1 MLADALCRLRAL
13 FRHAAVEQELDD
25 ELRFH
30 MERAVEK
37 RVAAGLSRQ
46 EAIRQTRLE
55 FGGVDQIKEDC
66 RDARG
71 VRALESLAQDL
82 RYGIRAMH
90 RAPAFSITAV
100 LTIALS
106 TASIATVFT
115 LGHTLLYRQ
124 LPADR
129 PDELVAV
136 SATRGGQRTDGLVSY
151 PDYAAFRDRSKTIRD
166 LAAHYPT
173 APLFVSANGN
183 AAEINGAVVSAN
195 FLPMLGIKPA
205 LGRFFRD
212 DEDRIPDRVR
222 VAILSDR
229 LWRTWFATSPGALGA
244 PVRVNGV
251 DFTVIGVAPST
262 FVGVTSA
269 PVEIYLPTMMLRVGY
284 RWCNDSLAADCT
296 MLGMLGRLAP
306 GRTLAD
312 AAAEFPTLMPEAWRH
327 ARKGENSGI
336 AVKEPRGLS
345 EDDDDARLVRIL
357 TGVAVVLLLACCS
370 NLAGLLIAQSAARA
384 GEFRIRL
391 SLGAGPRR
399 VIRQVITESLMLAVA
414 GGVAG
419 VVLSRGLI
427 GLVAAMFY
435 TMDDEGHPLLYDF
448 GLTPMVVLTTM
459 AAAVAAG
466 CLFSIIPAIRIVRRP
481 DSGQLTHRATTARWA
496 PGTRLLGAQA
506 AVAVA
511 MVAVAALLT
520 ANAQGMLAG
529 MNFEPSH
536 VALVRVRPRLVKY
549 SPQQAQRFQRQVV
562 ERLSALPGV
571 TSVSMVGVGTILGGG
586 TAAVTLPEWTGQ
598 QQVQAGYNEIGP
610 RYFETLRTPVLTGRE
625 FDDRDAPQ
633 SPRVAVVN
641 ETLARRLW
649 PGPTAIGA
657 TILVSNTP
665 HQVVGIVKDV
675 PLTRRIEADRP
686 WVFVPF
692 WQNPAE
698 VDSRLA
704 IRVAGDPAALLPSL
718 AREINRVD
726 PDVPIAETITL
737 PTRLAGL
744 LRPLR
749 VSATFIG
756 YAAGLATVLTA
767 IGLYGSLAFAVSRRT
782 KEIGVRMALGAARG
796 RVLRQFVREGMSV
809 VVPGAVAGVGLALA
823 ASRFVNSLLFHPTT
837 PDWLFYA
844 SGALLVVL
852 VGLAASLLPA
862 RRAAAVEPLVAL
874 RHE

>member
-1 MLADALCRLRAL
+1 M
-13 FRHAAVEQELDD
+13 
-25 ELRFH
+25 
-30 MERAVEK
+30 
-37 RVAAGLSRQ
+37 
-46 EAIRQTRLE
+46 
-55 FGGVDQIKEDC
+55 KEDC

-71 VRALESLAQDL
+71 VSALESLAQDL
-82 RYGIRAMH
+82 RYGVRAM
-90 RAPAFSITAV
+90 RRSPAFSITAV

-151 PDYAAFRDRSKTIRD
+151 PDYVAFRDRSKTIRD

-229 LWRTWFATSPGALGA
+229 LWRTWFAASPGALGA

-345 EDDDDARLVRIL
+345 EDDDDPRLVRIL
-357 TGVAVVLLLACCS
+357 TGVAVVLLLVCCS

-481 DSGQLTHRATTARWA
+481 DSRAIDASSHDGALGPRHSVAWRAGGSSCRDGGSRRAVDRECPGDARRHELRALARGADPRSSEARQLLSPA
-496 PGTRLLGAQA
+496 G
-506 AVAVA
+506 
-511 MVAVAALLT
+511 AAL
-520 ANAQGMLAG
+520 
-529 MNFEPSH
+529 P
-536 VALVRVRPRLVKY
+536 
-549 SPQQAQRFQRQVV
+549 
-562 ERLSALPGV
+562 
-571 TSVSMVGVGTILGGG
+571 
-586 TAAVTLPEWTGQ
+586 
-598 QQVQAGYNEIGP
+598 
-610 RYFETLRTPVLTGRE
+610 
-625 FDDRDAPQ
+625 
-633 SPRVAVVN
+633 
-641 ETLARRLW
+641 
-649 PGPTAIGA
+649 
-657 TILVSNTP
+657 
-665 HQVVGIVKDV
+665 
-675 PLTRRIEADRP
+675 
-686 WVFVPF
+686 
-692 WQNPAE
+692 
-698 VDSRLA
+698 
-704 IRVAGDPAALLPSL
+704 
-718 AREINRVD
+718 
-726 PDVPIAETITL
+726 
-737 PTRLAGL
+737 
-744 LRPLR
+744 
-749 VSATFIG
+749 
-756 YAAGLATVLTA
+756 
-767 IGLYGSLAFAVSRRT
+767 
-782 KEIGVRMALGAARG
+782 
-796 RVLRQFVREGMSV
+796 
-809 VVPGAVAGVGLALA
+809 
-823 ASRFVNSLLFHPTT
+823 
-837 PDWLFYA
+837 A
-844 SGALLVVL
+844 SG
-852 VGLAASLLPA
+852 
-862 RRAAAVEPLVAL
+862 RRAAERAAR
-874 RHE
+874 RHVGQHGRRRHDPRRRNGGGDSS